1 MRDGNNEDSIQILA
15 EPQRWVESIFMKTTT
30 SSSPRRGSQVIVI
43 HPGSRFLRIGRA
55 SDVIPLSMP
64 CVVARKC
71 RTQMPE
77 VKRIRNVT
85 RPWSQ
90 MTQDEIAQQK
100 EKTEEANNNKDPV
113 RLFFSLYQIVDS

>member
-1 MRDGNNEDSIQILA
+1 
-15 EPQRWVESIFMKTTT
+15 
-30 SSSPRRGSQVIVI
+30 
-43 HPGSRFLRIGRA
+43 
-55 SDVIPLSMP
+55 
-64 CVVARKC
+64 
-71 RTQMPE
+71 MPE